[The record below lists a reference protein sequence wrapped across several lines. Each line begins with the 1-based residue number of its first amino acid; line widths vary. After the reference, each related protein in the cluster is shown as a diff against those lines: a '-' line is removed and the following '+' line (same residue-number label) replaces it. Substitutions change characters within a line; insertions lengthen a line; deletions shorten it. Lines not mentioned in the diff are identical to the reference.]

1 MKIII
6 VDARAVRSIPL
17 ESELRAV
24 ALDSDLIIEK
34 IAVMQMPGING
45 RLDGFPRQL
54 PRQLPF
60 WLLTWLIR

>member
-24 ALDSDLIIEK
+24 ALDSDLVIEK
-34 IAVMQMPGING
+34 IAVVQMPGRNG

-54 PRQLPF
+54 HRQLPF